1 MEKHTMKNIDDSIKL
16 EWNVFIYDINERQ
29 IDLLNVFNHG
39 RYRQEIIKLLN
50 HRCDFMLKEFTE
62 KVKSSTMYYYWCK
75 CEWEI
80 LIAPWI
86 GDFDK
91 ESIKIDVYRQLEMN
105 WDHYVKYLWEI

>member
-1 MEKHTMKNIDDSIKL
+1 MRNIKDNVEL
-16 EWNVFIYDINERQ
+16 EWNVFVYDINKRQ
-29 IDLLNVFNHG
+29 MKVFNVFNHG
-39 RYRQEIIKLLN
+39 RYRQEIIELLN
-50 HRCDFMLKEFTE
+50 NKADYTLEEFRE

-91 ESIKIDVYRQLEMN
+91 KSVKIDVYMQLKMN
-105 WDHYVKYLWEI
+105 WDHYIKYLWEI